1 MQLKIQNLLKVTA
14 ADDKIPKNQEK
25 KNHQSGDFISND
37 QQIALRSIYYVN
49 QITMKK
55 SIFKNLTTVIIC
67 VVLSAGFSS
76 CSKKNSGDPSP
87 TDGRTAKFTVTV
99 TGAPSS
105 AYISFVMVGLTS
117 DPKEATVWKVNGA
130 VQNNESSVSLGKNN
144 FSGNTKTYVIESIK
158 PLSAISVG
166 VQCLNVE
173 NSSYKVSYKAE
184 INGEVKN
191 DEKDFTVTKIAD
203 FTHDYTY

>member
-1 MQLKIQNLLKVTA
+1 
-14 ADDKIPKNQEK
+14 
-25 KNHQSGDFISND
+25 
-37 QQIALRSIYYVN
+37 
-49 QITMKK
+49 MKK
-55 SIFKNLTTVIIC
+55 SIFKKLPIAIIC
-67 VVLSAGFSS
+67 AVLLAGFSS

-87 TDGRTAKFTVTV
+87 SNGRNAKFTVTV
-99 TGAPSS
+99 TGAPAS
-105 AYISFVMVGLTS
+105 AYISFVMVGLTNNS
-117 DPKEATVWKVNGA
+117 SEATVWKVNGT
-130 VQNNESSVSLGKNN
+130 VQNNENSVSLSKNN

-191 DEKDFTVTKIAD
+191 DEKDFTVTKSAD